1 MQRACKT
8 CSEIVPVG
16 EFPARS
22 LDCRNCRNLWRKI
35 HHRAAC
41 TGNKVS
47 LKAYK
52 KEERTRRQLMDASL
66 VSQVEGRW
74 FDFSRYV
81 QESPPPGISETG
93 IETDEYDE
101 DIIE

>member
-8 CSEIVPVG
+8 CREIVPVG

-41 TGNKVS
+41 AGNKVS

-52 KEERTRRQLMDASL
+52 KEEQTRRQLMDAFL
-66 VSQVEGRW
+66 VSQVEGKW
-74 FDFSRYV
+74 FDFRRYV
-81 QESPPPGISETG
+81 REFPPPGVSEADLHMIQEDTD
-93 IETDEYDE
+93 IE
-101 DIIE
+101 

>member
-8 CSEIVPVG
+8 CREIA
-16 EFPARS
+16 ARS

-52 KEERTRRQLMDASL
+52 KEERTRRQLMDAFL
-66 VSQVEGRW
+66 VSQAEGRW

-81 QESPPPGISETG
+81 QESPPPGVSKTG